1 MTPVKTILP
10 AVLLA
15 LLLTGCTAAP
25 AAESPSPTEETEPS
39 PSAAESQ
46 VSEPEA
52 SSEEDLA
59 EDEPLDPEV
68 EAIAYQLD
76 VQLILDSLTEDLEGY
91 RLLDTGDE
99 SFPERSVS
107 IMRTMGASFQAI
119 ADLDTPD
126 SYREIPALAGEAAGI
141 MDQVTAGVEEAFALG
156 PGTGEGA
163 AALREAQQQMAG
175 AVDRLSRITE
185 ILAEPLSDHL
195 PESEAAGG

>member
-25 AAESPSPTEETEPS
+25 ATESPSSAEETEPS

-107 IMRTMGASFQAI
+107 IMRTMGASFH
-119 ADLDTPD
+119 
-126 SYREIPALAGEAAGI
+126 
-141 MDQVTAGVEEAFALG
+141 
-156 PGTGEGA
+156 PGAGA
-163 AALREAQQQMAG
+163 AARRQAQQQSAG
-175 AVDRLSRITE
+175 AVDRQSRITE
-185 ILAEPLSDHL
+185 LLAEPLSDHL

>member
-25 AAESPSPTEETEPS
+25 AAEGPSPAEETEPS

-46 VSEPEA
+46 VSGPEA

-126 SYREIPALAGEAAGI
+126 GYREIPALAGEAAGI
-141 MDQVTAGVEEAFALG
+141 MDQVAAGVEEAFALG